1 LQILILG
8 QSRQPLTLS
17 TTAAD
22 KMTSIVA
29 PADSF
34 VLVIGDQLSD
44 LAQTISQQT
53 KNVTVKQ
60 YSDNLVDLR
69 DSSLDLIVS
78 AASTAVHHLSEKL
91 SLLFEFLRLLKP
103 NGKLILREPAVNR
116 TADVSE
122 KLAANL
128 TLSGFVNTQISNVS
142 DQVQVSSAKPSWEV
156 GAASSIQLKKK
167 AKSAWSVDAHENS
180 ELLDEDKLLDES
192 DLVRPTKGDDCEL
205 TDGAR
210 KACKNCTCGRAE
222 GESSNNKLTLE
233 MIESPAVNSS
243 CGNCALGDAFRCGG
257 CPYRGLPAFKPGEK
271 IKLPDD
277 FVMDD
282 I

>member
-1 LQILILG
+1 
-8 QSRQPLTLS
+8 
-17 TTAAD
+17 
-22 KMTSIVA
+22 M
-29 PADSF
+29 
-34 VLVIGDQLSD
+34 
-44 LAQTISQQT
+44 
-53 KNVTVKQ
+53 
-60 YSDNLVDLR
+60 DLR
-69 DSSLDLIVS
+69 DSSVDLIVS
-78 AASTAVHHLSEKL
+78 AASTAVHHSSEKL

-167 AKSAWSVDAHENS
+167 AKSAWSVDAHDNS

-192 DLVRPTKGDDCEL
+192 DLVRPAKGKHGEICGRCHQGANEAWLGDDCEL

-243 CGNCALGDAFRCGG
+243 CGNVRDSLWCVAIDTDPL
-257 CPYRGLPAFKPGEK
+257 
-271 IKLPDD
+271 
-277 FVMDD
+277 FVSAR
-282 I
+282 